1 MEPIRT
7 SQHTPI
13 GVVYLGLTAQFHYQI
28 LEKIVH
34 HPTLEVINDYQL
46 TSDANSPKGVS
57 QALTED
63 CEKEDEEAF
72 NYQAQLRGLPYDREK
87 SRQHLFRCSLE
98 GHKPIGILTDE
109 HFEKMC
115 NSTKYP
121 SGKSSMMS
129 NS

>member
-1 MEPIRT
+1 MLRVDIHIISTTNPDMEPIRT

-63 CEKEDEEAF
+63 YEKEDEEAF

-87 SRQHLFRCSLE
+87 SRQHLFRCSW
-98 GHKPIGILTDE
+98 GRSQTYW
-109 HFEKMC
+109 
-115 NSTKYP
+115 YP
-121 SGKSSMMS
+121 YR
-129 NS
+129 